1 MEAQAR
7 YPNRWLP
14 YVLLVPTLAVSVIF
28 LYYPT
33 LQTFILSLH
42 RVAFLGLRKVFI
54 GLENYQRL
62 FTSPDYGH
70 SVLVNLIFSSGVV
83 VIGMAIS
90 LLLAVLANR
99 EIRGARI
106 YRMLLIWPYA
116 LSPAVAATIWLFLFN
131 PTVGFIN
138 YILDTLLGI
147 KPNWIGSASLALLM
161 VAITATWKN
170 LGYNVVFYLAALQNV
185 PGELLEAA
193 EIDGANALRKFWHVT
208 FPLLSPTTFFLFVM
222 NLIYSFFGSFAIIDI
237 MTGGGPVDATNLLIY
252 NLYRDAFEYYKTGL
266 AASESVVLFVLVV
279 VLTLIQFRATE
290 RRVYYGAA

>member
-1 MEAQAR
+1 MEVQAR
-7 YPNRWLP
+7 FPSRWLP
-14 YVLLVPTLAVSVIF
+14 YALLLPTLIVSVVF

-33 LQTFILSLH
+33 LQTFVLSLH
-42 RVAFLGLRKVFI
+42 RVAFLGLRKVFV

-62 FTSPDYGH
+62 FTSADYGH
-70 SVLVNLIFSSGVV
+70 SVWVNLLFSGGV
-83 VIGMAIS
+83 ILGGMAIS
-90 LLLAVLANR
+90 LLLAVLANQK
-99 EIRGARI
+99 IRGARI

-131 PTVGFIN
+131 PTVGFVN
-138 YILDTLLGI
+138 YVLEMFLGI

-161 VAITATWKN
+161 ITITATWKN
-170 LGYNVVFYLAALQNV
+170 LGYNVVFYLAALQNI

-193 EIDGANALRKFWHVT
+193 EIDGAGALRKFWHVT
-208 FPLLSPTTFFLFVM
+208 FPLLSPTTFFLLVM
-222 NLIYSFFGSFAIIDI
+222 NLIYSFFGAFAIIDI

-266 AASESVVLFVLVV
+266 AATQSAILFVFVVL
-279 VLTLIQFRATE
+279 LTLIQFRTTE